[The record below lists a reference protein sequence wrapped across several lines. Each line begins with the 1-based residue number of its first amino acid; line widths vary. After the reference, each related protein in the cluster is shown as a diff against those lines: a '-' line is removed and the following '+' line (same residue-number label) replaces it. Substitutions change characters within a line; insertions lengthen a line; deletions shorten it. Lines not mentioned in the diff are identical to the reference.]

1 MLSKS
6 LFWSP
11 TFKTHGEL
19 SFIFSKFSK
28 FFYVFEPY
36 YVAVSPLPEVH
47 NAFNIARIY
56 LVMRESDYWV
66 HSRTLV

>member
-11 TFKTHGEL
+11 AFKAHGEL
-19 SFIFSKFSK
+19 SFILSKFSK
-28 FFYVFEPY
+28 FFYDFEPY

-66 HSRTLV
+66 HCRTLV

>member
-6 LFWSP
+6 LFWSS

-19 SFIFSKFSK
+19 NFIFSKFSK
-28 FFYVFEPY
+28 FFHDFEPY
-36 YVAVSPLPEVH
+36 FAAVSPLPEVH
-47 NAFNIARIY
+47 NAFNKARIY

-66 HSRTLV
+66 HSRN